1 MTMDEQPPPPV
12 DVPEL
17 SAEELQ
23 AITSNFVGFSS
34 NGILGYKNWKKNAA
48 YLYDFF
54 LSASI
59 PWPSLTVQWL
69 PDVETSTDQKENTS
83 TWVKR
88 LLLGTHTTGNGD
100 EFLRIAQVTHTWST
114 ETPNTK
120 DYYADI
126 EEVAKYQN
134 TGTNV
139 SITHKINHSAGE
151 VNRARY
157 MPQNPDLFATLA
169 SNGRCYIFD
178 RTKHP
183 SDPTQNFKPDIVL
196 DFHQEQGFGLSWN
209 TKRAGHLLTAAED
222 ANIALWDVVE
232 SFKPDDRVIRPSRV
246 FTSHSAVV
254 NEAKWHPHDENLFGS
269 VSDDGQIQLHDTRSQ
284 DDHTSMISDSQS
296 AICLQFNPVN
306 SNLLATGGEDAMVS
320 LWDVRKPGEKVHT
333 LAEHTGPIVELEWSP
348 YHSTILATASE
359 DHTVNIWDASQIGSQ
374 KELLFKHGGHT
385 ASVNAVAWD
394 PSSPWTLASAADD
407 NSLHVWRVADTLV
420 G

>member
-1 MTMDEQPPPPV
+1 
-12 DVPEL
+12 
-17 SAEELQ
+17 
-23 AITSNFVGFSS
+23 
-34 NGILGYKNWKKNAA
+34 
-48 YLYDFF
+48 LYDFL
-54 LSASI
+54 LSSSI

-100 EFLRIAQVTHTWST
+100 EFVRIAQVTHTWST
-114 ETPNTK
+114 EAPNTR
-120 DYYADI
+120 DYYADL

-183 SDPTQNFKPDIVL
+183 SDPTPSFKPDIVL
-196 DFHQEQGFGLSWN
+196 DFHQQQGFGLSWN
-209 TKRAGHLLTAAED
+209 TKKAGNLLTAAED
-222 ANIALWDVVE
+222 ANIALWDVVQ
-232 SFKPDDRVIRPSRV
+232 SFKPDERTIRSPSRV
-246 FTSHSAVV
+246 FKSHSAVV
-254 NEAKWHPHDENLFGS
+254 NEVKWHPRDENLFGS
-269 VSDDGQIQLHDTRSQ
+269 VSDDGQIQIHDTRSQ
-284 DDHTSMISDSQS
+284 DDHTSTISDLQS
-296 AICLQFNPVN
+296 ATCLQFNPAN
-306 SNLLATGGEDAMVS
+306 PNLLATAGEDAMAS
-320 LWDVRKPGEKVHT
+320 LWDVRKPGEKVYT

-359 DHTVNIWDASQIGSQ
+359 DRTVNIWDASQIGTE

-385 ASVNAVAWD
+385 APVNAVAWD